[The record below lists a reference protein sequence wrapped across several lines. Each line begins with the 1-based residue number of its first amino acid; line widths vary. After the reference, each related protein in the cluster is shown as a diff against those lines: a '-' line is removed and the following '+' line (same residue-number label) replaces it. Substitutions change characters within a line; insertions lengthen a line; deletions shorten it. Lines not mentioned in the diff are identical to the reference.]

1 MKKIMM
7 DYNNPNDFWRHN
19 DYDPYKGMNDEERMT
34 AGCLQGMLY
43 IVALAVAALICSLFA
58 SCKSVEYV
66 PVIEHKTDTLIV
78 TKHQHDSIHVHD
90 SIMISE
96 KGDTVRIE
104 KWHTKYIETQVHDT
118 TYISKTDSV
127 PQPYPVTQYVEK
139 PLSTPQKGLMVLG
152 CVLIFLGIY
161 RFARWLKDVLP

>member
-1 MKKIMM
+1 MSKKSLEDSYKMCFWSMVLIIILLVLMM
-7 DYNNPNDFWRHN
+7 L
-19 DYDPYKGMNDEERMT
+19 T
-34 AGCLQGMLY
+34 GCTTTKY
-43 IVALAVAALICSLFA
+43 VTVP
-58 SCKSVEYV
+58 EY
-66 PVIEHKTDTLIV
+66 HTDTLMV
-78 TKHQHDSIHVHD
+78 TKQQRDSIWLHDSIRVT
-90 SIMISE
+90 E

-104 KWHTKYIETQVHDT
+104 KWHTKYVEKQVHDT

-152 CVLIFLGIY
+152 SVLLFLGIY